1 MGLLRELA
9 LHWVPMILV
18 LPLAVGIILLGL
30 NVGGKFTTQYHIK
43 VTAKTEGANAYA
55 HFCTNPDVVFATG
68 YGNRCRKH
76 LAESQSIPVW
86 EALTATAAAY
96 TTLCDPHHGCGGV
109 VMTGLALLAFG
120 LTVALVV
127 ACKFASSYQRN
138 LAGFNG
144 ALDEGFIYNQPARI
158 AYAGN
163 DPPRLHRIEEV
174 KQE

>member
-30 NVGGKFTTQYHIK
+30 NVGGTFSTQYHKK
-43 VTAKTEGANAYA
+43 VTARTEGANAYA
-55 HFCTNPDVVFATG
+55 HFCTNPDVVYATG
-68 YGNRCRKH
+68 YGNRCRQH

-86 EALTATAAAY
+86 EAATATAASY
-96 TTLCDPHHGCGGV
+96 TTLCDPHHGCGGM
-109 VMTGLALLAFG
+109 VMSGLALLAFG

-127 ACKFASSYQRN
+127 ACKFASNYQRN
-138 LAGFNG
+138 LAGFNNG
-144 ALDEGFIYNQPARI
+144 FDETFVYNVPARL
-158 AYAGN
+158 AYVDQDAAR
-163 DPPRLHRIEEV
+163 PRITEL